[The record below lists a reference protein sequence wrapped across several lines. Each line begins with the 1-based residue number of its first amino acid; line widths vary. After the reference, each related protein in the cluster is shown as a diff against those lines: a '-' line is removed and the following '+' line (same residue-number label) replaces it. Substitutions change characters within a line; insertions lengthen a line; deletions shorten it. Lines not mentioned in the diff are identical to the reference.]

1 MCFSWRLEDM
11 FGNNLYDFF
20 SLYLKFICIAYFIQF
35 LALVPIVD
43 AEWVS
48 TYDVSPFKRFLPD
61 YRFPVCSIYE
71 DNKCDATNNDTRSR
85 VRSPKLNG
93 ETGQSIENAAK
104 NIVKYESAFFLENTE
119 AEIDAIPSA
128 QEADLTIPF
137 SSEQPPIV
145 TFDEWTK
152 EKLKKEEIRKAEQQ
166 QNNQHK
172 AAVHS
177 DIGETLNMDSSSI
190 STSKTEGPA
199 GLTPPNM
206 ISQEA
211 TARNYASK
219 ECGAKVL
226 FSNDEAENKNAIL
239 NEKEADD
246 YMRNPC
252 ERAEHKWLII
262 ELCETIQPT
271 VLEIANF
278 ELFSSGPQN
287 IRILGSERYPSNE
300 WMALGDFVVENNREI
315 QRFSITARSYVKF
328 LRLELLS
335 HYGREHYCTLSLV
348 RLLGISM
355 VDEYEAEAEAAAI
368 SDTSF
373 SVPFEVLAENNVT
386 AGKTDI
392 GIPTN
397 TAKED
402 VPLAAETIEK
412 NESVNDLPLV
422 NAVVNAVGS
431 IGIGN
436 IKGVLESTFLSK
448 RTGVSSHNI
457 TRINITMVELCTK
470 CSPDTISNYVLFCR
484 AFFGL
489 QYSFIGTGNINEAK
503 NKQVRIPS
511 LKNQKKENRTRV
523 LEFFLSSVLPTDI
536 CELESENFKNVTSY
550 NVTESDG
557 ISTISPTINSPMTS
571 NSLNGK
577 LGRGFMIP
585 GGVMSHKESI
595 FLKLNKR
602 ISSLELNMSLSS
614 EYLSELSR
622 RYVLQTNESRR
633 QAELIIKQAE
643 EAAINAIRPSINALK
658 IQMDALAAS
667 LRELSETVRALP
679 QEITPAHHTM
689 IMKHV
694 AGRTNDADVSLA
706 PSQAHFYGY
715 LGVWTSGELVCI
727 IVFINIVTLLILLLL
742 HYAFTIINRSAAG
755 QVMDEQLQK
764 FIQDNSDVRST
775 VNAFPEQQ
783 LVEEVTS
790 LNCDVDNVV
799 QLEVL
804 RDSSLPLP
812 NKACLLAENETKE
825 ENLPNMPGLM
835 ELIDRPPSQLST
847 RSEQNPWQT
856 RKRKNKKRKRNRKS
870 ENLDEPLYG
879 FRVLANLRVE

>member
-1 MCFSWRLEDM
+1 MNF
-11 FGNNLYDFF
+11 
-20 SLYLKFICIAYFIQF
+20 
-35 LALVPIVD
+35 
-43 AEWVS
+43 
-48 TYDVSPFKRFLPD
+48 RFLPD
-61 YRFPVCSIYE
+61 YRFPICSIYE
-71 DNKCDATNNDTRSR
+71 ENKCDATNNHTRSR

-104 NIVKYESAFFLENTE
+104 SILKYDSTFFLENTE
-119 AEIDAIPSA
+119 AGIDAIPSA
-128 QEADLTIPF
+128 QEVDLTIPF
-137 SSEQPPIV
+137 SNEQPPIV

-166 QNNQHK
+166 QNHQHK
-172 AAVHS
+172 AAIHS
-177 DIGETLNMDSSSI
+177 DTGETLKMDSSST
-190 STSKTEGPA
+190 STLKQEGTA

-271 VLEIANF
+271 VLEMANF

-315 QRFSITARSYVKF
+315 QRFPITARSYVKF

-373 SVPFEVLAENNVT
+373 SVPFEVLAENNLT
-386 AGKTDI
+386 AEKMHI

-402 VPLAAETIEK
+402 VPLAAETVEFNIRVNKILLKK
-412 NESVNDLPLV
+412 NESVDDLPLV

-436 IKGVLESTFLSK
+436 IKGVIESTFLSK
-448 RTGVSSHNI
+448 RTEVSLHNI
-457 TRINITMVELCTK
+457 TRSNITMVELCTK
-470 CSPDTISNYVLFCR
+470 CSPDTVNNYILFCR
-484 AFFGL
+484 AFFGF

-523 LEFFLSSVLPTDI
+523 LEFFLSSILPTYI
-536 CELESENFKNVTSY
+536 CELELENFENVTSY
-550 NVTESDG
+550 NVTESDD
-557 ISTISPTINSPMTS
+557 ISTISPTINSPMAS

-585 GGVMSHKESI
+585 GGVISHKESI

-658 IQMDALAAS
+658 IQIDALAAS
-667 LRELSETVRALP
+667 LRELSEAVKALP
-679 QEITPAHHTM
+679 QEITPAQHAM

-715 LGVWTSGELVCI
+715 LGVWT
-727 IVFINIVTLLILLLL
+727 
-742 HYAFTIINRSAAG
+742 
-755 QVMDEQLQK
+755 
-764 FIQDNSDVRST
+764 
-775 VNAFPEQQ
+775 
-783 LVEEVTS
+783 
-790 LNCDVDNVV
+790 VDFV
-799 QLEVL
+799 
-804 RDSSLPLP
+804 
-812 NKACLLAENETKE
+812 
-825 ENLPNMPGLM
+825 
-835 ELIDRPPSQLST
+835 
-847 RSEQNPWQT
+847 
-856 RKRKNKKRKRNRKS
+856 
-870 ENLDEPLYG
+870 
-879 FRVLANLRVE
+879 